1 MKKISLIIPAYSK
14 GFYIEDMLINILFW
28 NLKPSEIIIVNTYA
42 KNIIINNDIKKKLKK
57 KNINLIIINK
67 KKLFPGA
74 ARNIGILK
82 AKYEY
87 IAFLDINTLPY
98 DKNWLEK
105 NFNYLLKNNLD
116 GLCGQTFYLANNY
129 KERIIRA
136 STYGKAYLRT
146 IPGSIFKKQTIIKVG
161 FFDAD
166 TRAGEDTDWLKRLET
181 FSFKIKDSIEPI
193 YYKGLYNASL
203 EKIIKKWFRNYLYS
217 SNLTHLSTQ
226 KTFYIFGFFLTMFII
241 VFNWNH
247 ASFNWPDGLGI
258 YFPHITK
265 TYLVVCSLS
274 YIIFRGFYIPLK
286 KKIRKKF
293 LLPFNFLIVSVVS
306 FILDSVKLLSFLIWV
321 FLRSININRYK

>member
-57 KNINLIIINK
+57 ENINLIIINK

-116 GLCGQTFYLANNY
+116 GLYGQTFYLANNY

-136 STYGKAYLRT
+136 STYDL
-146 IPGSIFKKQTIIKVG
+146 FKNYT
-161 FFDAD
+161 
-166 TRAGEDTDWLKRLET
+166 
-181 FSFKIKDSIEPI
+181 
-193 YYKGLYNASL
+193 
-203 EKIIKKWFRNYLYS
+203 WF
-217 SNLTHLSTQ
+217 
-226 KTFYIFGFFLTMFII
+226 
-241 VFNWNH
+241 
-247 ASFNWPDGLGI
+247 
-258 YFPHITK
+258 
-265 TYLVVCSLS
+265 
-274 YIIFRGFYIPLK
+274 
-286 KKIRKKF
+286 
-293 LLPFNFLIVSVVS
+293 
-306 FILDSVKLLSFLIWV
+306 
-321 FLRSININRYK
+321 NI